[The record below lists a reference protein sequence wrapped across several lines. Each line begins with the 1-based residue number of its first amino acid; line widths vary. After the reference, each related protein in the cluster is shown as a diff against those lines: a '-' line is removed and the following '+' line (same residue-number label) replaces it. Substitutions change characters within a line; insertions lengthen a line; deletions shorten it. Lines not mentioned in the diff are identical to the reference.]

1 MFKKFFF
8 INSFLIFFASISY
21 AEIVKDITLSGN
33 KRLSKESI
41 IVFGNIKI
49 NNDYNQKELNKI
61 FKDLYSTNFFKDI
74 NLEIKNNILII
85 KVVENQV

>member
-8 INSFLIFFASISY
+8 INFFLILLASISY
-21 AEIVKDITLSGN
+21 AEIVKDIALSGN

-49 NNDYNQKELNKI
+49 NNDYNQKECHTVWLFCI
-61 FKDLYSTNFFKDI
+61 PLP
-74 NLEIKNNILII
+74 
-85 KVVENQV
+85 